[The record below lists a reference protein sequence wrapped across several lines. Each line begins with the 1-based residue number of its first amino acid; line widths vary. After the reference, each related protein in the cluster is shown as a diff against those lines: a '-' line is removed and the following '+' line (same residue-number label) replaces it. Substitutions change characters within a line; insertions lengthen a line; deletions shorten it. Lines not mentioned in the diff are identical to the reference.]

1 MSLAAG
7 ARLGPYQVLG
17 SIGAGGMGEVYK
29 ARDTRLDRTVAIKVL
44 LDHVSGDPD
53 RRARFEREARSIA
66 GLTHPNICTLHDVGE
81 HAGSMFLVMELL
93 DGETLADRLEKGPLP
108 IEQALT
114 VATAIADSLS
124 AAHRHGVIHRDLK
137 PSNVMLTKSGAKLLD
152 FGLAK
157 LAAHGD
163 QAAISFPSATRSAPL
178 TGEGA
183 IVGTLQYMAP
193 EQLEGKPTDA
203 RTDLWAFGAVVYEM
217 LTGKRAFEATSA
229 ASLMGAILERDPGCH
244 SRSDSFRRRARSRR
258 GWSRT

>member
-1 MSLAAG
+1 MYS
-7 ARLGPYQVLG
+7 
-17 SIGAGGMGEVYK
+17 
-29 ARDTRLDRTVAIKVL
+29 
-44 LDHVSGDPD
+44 
-53 RRARFEREARSIA
+53 
-66 GLTHPNICTLHDVGE
+66 
-81 HAGSMFLVMELL
+81 
-93 DGETLADRLEKGPLP
+93 GETLADRLKGPLP

-183 IVGTLQYMAP
+183 IVGTLP
-193 EQLEGKPTDA
+193 VHGA
-203 RTDLWAFGAVVYEM
+203 RTARRQADGCAN
-217 LTGKRAFEATSA
+217 R
-229 ASLMGAILERDPGCH
+229 PG
-244 SRSDSFRRRARSRR
+244 RSVRSC
-258 GWSRT
+258 SKS